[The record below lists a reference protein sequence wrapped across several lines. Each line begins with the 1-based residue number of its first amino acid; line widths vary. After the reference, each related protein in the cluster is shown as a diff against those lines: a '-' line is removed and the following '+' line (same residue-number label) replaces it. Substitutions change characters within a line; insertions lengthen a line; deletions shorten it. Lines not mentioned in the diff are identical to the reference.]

1 MDDFKLDRRKFIE
14 KSLTIAGVAIAGG
27 AILNPILALGETAAP
42 AKKKV
47 FKLIDPVK
55 NLTAKSLKYTHD
67 AAKSA
72 DRKNDKANC
81 GNCQMYRAK
90 GEVDGV
96 EVGSC
101 NMIGG
106 GYVKTTG
113 WCTSW
118 VRDPKKL
125 KA

>member
-1 MDDFKLDRRKFIE
+1 MSEITATRRELLK
-14 KSLTIAGVAIAGG
+14 KAGAIAGLIVG
-27 AILNPILALGETAAP
+27 GRALLGPFEAFAETAAP
-42 AKKKV
+42 GKKV

-55 NLTAKSLKYTHD
+55 NVTAKSLKYAHVASEVQEKRRLPT
-67 AAKSA
+67 
-72 DRKNDKANC
+72 ANC

-101 NMIGG
+101 NMLGG
-106 GYVKTTG
+106 GYVKVTG

-118 VRDPKKL
+118 TRDPKKL
-125 KA
+125 KS